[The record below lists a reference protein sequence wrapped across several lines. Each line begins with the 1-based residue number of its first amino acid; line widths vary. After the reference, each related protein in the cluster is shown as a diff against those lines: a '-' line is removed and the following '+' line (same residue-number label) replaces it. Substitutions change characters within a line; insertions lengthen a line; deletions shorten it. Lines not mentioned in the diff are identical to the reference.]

1 LFSIITLIATSDDD
15 ILCRAECDTRIV
27 PAFAFTAQQLPL
39 TSSVFK
45 TYANPDQNRPI
56 SPKQNVQQNTIL
68 LDEVVTSRCHQQA
81 RSFLPPHC
89 SHVPRYLST
98 VRYRPTTTT
107 TVVTKTTDP
116 ANTSLMIILRPT
128 VHLPDLQ
135 VPCPCAKQVNEKKCS
150 SYDSRY
156 LAVDLE
162 EAIIEFPDLMMM
174 QVPAKWSLTGGE
186 EEMPY
191 PPAPPYPVEKCLTYF
206 SVTVSKFRATAI
218 VMPKSFE
225 HPTHKP
231 QLTVTTSSY
240 SRCRDIE
247 CQFCSF
253 MLTQRLREMGLLSEQ
268 QYNEIRRS
276 LGFIN
281 GAAFPNVAEK
291 ITCKRFRFSA
301 IQDRL
306 KNLAR
311 KANNTETVLN
321 STMAQALQ
329 SVSHLGLEEW
339 NRTESNNFKRFRR
352 EISDVEIGKRYRIDC
367 IKRGEPVDGSEWLG
381 LCNVC
386 WVWRKLPENY
396 FPRYVNELVCDND
409 TKCLSGWGTCKQ
421 RQRNLEIMKNMGTA
435 EEPQW
440 RPITLNAA
448 SFCDCFVRYGTHL
461 LIKQT
466 LNLKQRELLSCQTLA
481 ITLALLPFM

>member
-1 LFSIITLIATSDDD
+1 MWLLFNIITLIATGDDD
-15 ILCRAECDTRIV
+15 LLCRAECDTRIV
-27 PAFAFTAQQLPL
+27 PAFAFTAQQIPL
-39 TSSVFK
+39 TSSILQ
-45 TYANPDQNRPI
+45 TYANPPVRSPPI
-56 SPKQNVQQNTIL
+56 SPIQNAQQDT
-68 LDEVVTSRCHQQA
+68 
-81 RSFLPPHC
+81 
-89 SHVPRYLST
+89 
-98 VRYRPTTTT
+98 
-107 TVVTKTTDP
+107 
-116 ANTSLMIILRPT
+116 
-128 VHLPDLQ
+128 
-135 VPCPCAKQVNEKKCS
+135 CPCAKQVNEKKCS

-191 PPAPPYPVEKCLTYF
+191 PPAPPYP
-206 SVTVSKFRATAI
+206 TVSKFRATGM

-225 HPTHKP
+225 HPTHKS

-240 SRCRDIE
+240 SRCRDTE

-268 QYNEIRRS
+268 QYNEIRKS

-339 NRTESNNFKRFRR
+339 NRTENTNSRRFRR
-352 EISDVEIGKRYRIDC
+352 EISEVEIGKRYRIDC

-421 RQRNLEIMKNMGTA
+421 RHRNLEIMKNMGTA
-435 EEPQW
+435 EEPHW

-448 SFCDCFVRYGTHL
+448 SFCDCFVRYGTVMHSF
-461 LIKQT
+461 I
-466 LNLKQRELLSCQTLA
+466 A
-481 ITLALLPFM
+481 A

>member
-1 LFSIITLIATSDDD
+1 MWLLFNIITLIATGDDVL
-15 ILCRAECDTRIV
+15 LCQAECDTRIV
-27 PAFAFTAQQLPL
+27 PAFAFTAQQIPL
-39 TSSVFK
+39 TSSILQ
-45 TYANPDQNRPI
+45 TYANPPVRSPQI
-56 SPKQNVQQNTIL
+56 SPIQNAQQDT
-68 LDEVVTSRCHQQA
+68 
-81 RSFLPPHC
+81 
-89 SHVPRYLST
+89 
-98 VRYRPTTTT
+98 
-107 TVVTKTTDP
+107 
-116 ANTSLMIILRPT
+116 
-128 VHLPDLQ
+128 
-135 VPCPCAKQVNEKKCS
+135 
-150 SYDSRY
+150 
-156 LAVDLE
+156 
-162 EAIIEFPDLMMM
+162 AIIEFPDLMMM

-191 PPAPPYPVEKCLTYF
+191 PPAPPYPVEKCLT
-206 SVTVSKFRATAI
+206 ATGM

-225 HPTHKP
+225 HPTHKS

-240 SRCRDIE
+240 SRCRDTE

-268 QYNEIRRS
+268 QYNEIRKS

-339 NRTESNNFKRFRR
+339 NRTESTNFRRFRR
-352 EISDVEIGKRYRIDC
+352 EISEVEIGKRYRIDC

-421 RQRNLEIMKNMGTA
+421 RHRNLEIMKNMGTA
-435 EEPQW
+435 EEPHW

-448 SFCDCFVRYGTHL
+448 SFCDCFVRYGTVMHSF
-461 LIKQT
+461 I
-466 LNLKQRELLSCQTLA
+466 A
-481 ITLALLPFM
+481 A